1 MSSQIVVP
9 PLKEALL
16 EKQRYP
22 NRIHRISS
30 LSHTKRESKESDSS
44 LYGKKLEDNYDSHSK
59 KYVCRNHSRLKHSRS
74 HDFLHYSKHKRER
87 RRLLLFFFIENSK

>member
-1 MSSQIVVP
+1 MSSQIIVP

-16 EKQRYP
+16 VKQRDP

-30 LSHTKRESKESDSS
+30 LSHTERETKESDSS
-44 LYGKKLEDNYDSHSK
+44 VYGKKLKDNYDSHSK
-59 KYVCRNHSRLKHSRS
+59 KHISRNHSRLKHSRS

-87 RRLLLFFFIENSK
+87 RRLILIFFI